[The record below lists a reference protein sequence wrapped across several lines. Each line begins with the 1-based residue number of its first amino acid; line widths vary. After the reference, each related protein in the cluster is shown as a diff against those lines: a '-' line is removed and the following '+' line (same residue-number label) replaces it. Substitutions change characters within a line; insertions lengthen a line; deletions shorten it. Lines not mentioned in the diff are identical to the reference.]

1 MSQIRVEP
9 GEDML
14 GFGCACCGSDGG
26 VRGFIYDNEDP
37 LAIYY
42 AEAGGMSNMPVVLVG
57 IAMGA
62 WEAGTTKSQRTAIV
76 FACSKPDNAPRQTVP
91 TTPFLLGFPEF
102 PLLGETIEPEVA
114 PEHKDYARLLELC
127 DALIDNDARFMHLRN
142 DPVARRRFVADAP
155 SAEP

>member
-1 MSQIRVEP
+1 
-9 GEDML
+9 
-14 GFGCACCGSDGG
+14 
-26 VRGFIYDNEDP
+26 
-37 LAIYY
+37 
-42 AEAGGMSNMPVVLVG
+42 
-57 IAMGA
+57 MGA